1 MADYKL
7 KLDIDASLLQ
17 KKIADALK
25 ATGLSGLSGV
35 GKAFSPG
42 KGPYESFIKQANKDT
57 EQMKRHTLKM
67 KHQMKLDL
75 EARIQQRQ
83 MAIKQAAYTN
93 AMVRKSGEKT
103 AQSFQ
108 MIGQLLGGRYG
119 GAGGAII
126 GQLAAQKGFW
136 KPQEKST
143 PGFAGAAKA
152 ILGEEKAEGLI
163 QMDKQKQSTQLNRFP
178 RLVKIAGIAAG
189 AAGMAGLGKMIID
202 SSPMMQT
209 MLKLMNLGI
218 MFTLRPIG
226 DMIGMVFR
234 PLIISFVKWS
244 VDWYKGWAEHMP
256 TWESW
261 GKKLNDFIEDPAT
274 ALSDLT
280 KAIADAVAKALDVDP
295 LGPEARE
302 QIDKFF
308 AAYDTFFKEGGTLQI
323 QWEAFVEWAL
333 SGINYMMSGD
343 FVRDIKANWDRI
355 VTGFANMFGV
365 FGVSLDY
372 ILNGGLEESV
382 TAFVDGFVE
391 LFENIWKSISDGFTK
406 FWVWLKD
413 IPILGDLFKAAEK
426 ALLGPDKMPIGG
438 DKDSPYIAPRMEY
451 DDLHGT
457 NTAQELMSQVNTIFE
472 GVETSLEETGK
483 YFEQIKEGAWTALI
497 DALNSFVSIGKIEN
511 AFVYAENT
519 SAHLP
524 KHAIEDCGYFEYIV
538 NTLEASAN
546 LIANALESIAK
557 TTRRTSDGGTEPTKE
572 AKVAMGINYNQ
583 LKSGFSGGG
592 SGSRQRYKITLGDGR
607 SFTQAL
613 DPTSLAHLNRMRGY
627 GELLKGSP
635 ILSIQKM
642 AAGGLITEPIFG
654 IGQNTGKGYLMGEA
668 GPERITPG
676 TGKAK
681 GETTKPVFNIT
692 INAHYV
698 GDIERQ
704 LKPAILKM
712 LKESTSR
719 AGIV

>member
-7 KLDIDASLLQ
+7 KLDIDAALLQ

-25 ATGLSGLSGV
+25 ATGLSGLSGA

-42 KGPYESFIKQANKDT
+42 KSPYDAYNKQLAKDV
-57 EQMKRHTLKM
+57 EKQKLHRLKM
-67 KHQMKLDL
+67 NHQFKMDL
-75 EARIQQRQ
+75 EARIHQRQ
-83 MAIKQAAYTN
+83 MAVKQAAYTN

-152 ILGEEKAEGLI
+152 ILGEEKAQGLI
-163 QMDKQKQSTQLNRFP
+163 QMDKQKQSTKMNRFP
-178 RLVKIAGIAAG
+178 RAVKIAGIAAG
-189 AAGMAGLGKMIID
+189 AAGMVGLGKMIID

-226 DMIGMVFR
+226 DMIGVVFR
-234 PLIISFVKWS
+234 PLMISFVKWS
-244 VDWYKGWAEHMP
+244 VDWYKGWVEHMP
-256 TWESW
+256 TWEGW
-261 GKKLNDFIEDPAT
+261 GKAINEFIDNPSA
-274 ALSDLT
+274 ALSDLS
-280 KAIADAVAKALDVDP
+280 KDIADRIATLLDIE
-295 LGPEARE
+295 LPEGEKTQRDLDIENFWADQKVRWEGLERNFE
-302 QIDKFF
+302 Q
-308 AAYDTFFKEGGTLQI
+308 YL
-323 QWEAFVEWAL
+323 EAFAYIF
-333 SGINYMMSGD
+333 SGS

-382 TAFVDGFVE
+382 TAFVDGTVE
-391 LFENIWKSISDGFTK
+391 LFETIWKSISDGFTN

-413 IPILGDLFKAAEK
+413 IPILGGLFKAAEK
-426 ALLGPDKMPIGG
+426 ALLGPGEMPIGG
-438 DKDSPYIAPRMEY
+438 DKDSPYIAGRMEY
-451 DDLHGT
+451 DKIMGT
-457 NTAQELMSQVNTIFE
+457 DTVNELMASVHTVFE
-472 GVETSLEETGK
+472 GIETSMEDTGG
-483 YFEQIKEGAWTALI
+483 YWEQIAQSSS
-497 DALNSFVSIGKIEN
+497 DALGEAWKSLDSMFNIETAFGDTENTSSHLPTHATNIDNSFV
-511 AFVYAENT
+511 
-519 SAHLP
+519 
-524 KHAIEDCGYFEYIV
+524 DIV
-538 NTLEASAN
+538 NTFEEAAN
-546 LIANALESIAK
+546 WIADSLSSISK
-557 TTRRTSDGGTEPTKE
+557 TTRSTSEGKREPTKE
-572 AKVAMGINYNQ
+572 AKVAMGINYNA
-583 LKSGFSGGG
+583 LGGAFSGGG
-592 SGSRQRYKITLGDGR
+592 RSSQRYKITLGDGR

-613 DPTSLAHLNRMRGY
+613 DPTSLSHLNKMRGY

-642 AAGGLITEPIFG
+642 ASGGLITEPIFG

-681 GETTKPVFNIT
+681 GEMTQPVFNIT
-692 INAHYV
+692 INAQNV

-719 AGIV
+719 AGII